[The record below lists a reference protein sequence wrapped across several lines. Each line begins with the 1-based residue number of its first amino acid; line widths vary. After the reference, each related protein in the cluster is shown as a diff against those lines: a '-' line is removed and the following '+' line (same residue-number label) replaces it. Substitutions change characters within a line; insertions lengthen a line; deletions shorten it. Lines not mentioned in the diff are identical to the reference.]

1 MTVSAFPGVFIVQL
15 VNEGKVMRYL
25 RILIGIGAGV
35 FIATTSVGAQTP
47 AHDPSARLQE
57 VLPPAIAQQ
66 VLATIAAARA
76 HDLPA
81 QALEQRALKFAAK
94 GVDPKLIAQS
104 ISEQADRMEKAK
116 DEIDD
121 ARDKPASG
129 DEIEAG
135 AEALRQGVD
144 GKAVSA
150 LAKSAPSGR
159 SLAVPLFVIGSLV
172 DRGLPS
178 DQALQKVLAR
188 LQARASD
195 ADLENL
201 PAQALAGQS
210 NRPSNAGRPENV
222 GRPSGVGAAAGN
234 HPAGGPP
241 AGVPANA
248 GRGAK
253 PTTNPGRGH

>member
-1 MTVSAFPGVFIVQL
+1 MRHLKLVSLLGTGLLLA
-15 VNEGKVMRYL
+15 
-25 RILIGIGAGV
+25 A
-35 FIATTSVGAQTP
+35 ATASAQTP
-47 AHDPSARLQE
+47 AFDPSARLRE
-57 VLPPAIAQQ
+57 VLPADVAQK

-76 HDLPA
+76 HELPA

-94 GVDPKLIAQS
+94 GVEPKLIAKS
-104 ISEQADRMEKAK
+104 IADQEDRMEKAK
-116 DEIDD
+116 DALDD
-121 ARDKPASG
+121 AQGRKPSG

-144 GKAVSA
+144 GAAVSE

-178 DQALQKVLAR
+178 DEALAKVLAR

-195 ADLENL
+195 RELETIADTNTSG
-201 PAQALAGQS
+201 AGNGQS
-210 NRPSNAGRPENV
+210 NRPANTGRPANPGKPAGV
-222 GRPSGVGAAAGN
+222 GRGSA
-234 HPAGGPP
+234 GPP

-248 GRGAK
+248 GKGAR
-253 PTTNPGRGH
+253 PTTPPGKGKK